1 MLPLVTAPSQRGL
14 ASVEANA
21 AAAEAKNTSYRR
33 IPPHPSHASTML
45 RRPAVPYTRD
55 QSYENHSTNR
65 LPVQFCGCKQKTT
78 RRMVDP
84 GPQFREAFEGI
95 NRIEF
100 LTRDRGCFCLGH
112 GIAAVDNREI
122 IQRFFE
128 ILDFVPYE
136 EGSSE
141 HCDWECDE
149 IVRTYS
155 NYDQDDEFTI
165 HHRNH
170 DTIVRWHHQETD
182 LKLTAESAAA
192 LKSYLADYAYA
203 PAKHEMENKQ
213 APLPRMLPPPTI
225 PTSPTKTY

>member
-1 MLPLVTAPSQRGL
+1 MDSGSNKNYPLTHQTHLQSRVPHHERRYKMKITTYILAAVIGFMFTA
-14 ASVEANA
+14 
-21 AAAEAKNTSYRR
+21 
-33 IPPHPSHASTML
+33 
-45 RRPAVPYTRD
+45 
-55 QSYENHSTNR
+55 
-65 LPVQFCGCKQKTT
+65 VQICGCKQKTT